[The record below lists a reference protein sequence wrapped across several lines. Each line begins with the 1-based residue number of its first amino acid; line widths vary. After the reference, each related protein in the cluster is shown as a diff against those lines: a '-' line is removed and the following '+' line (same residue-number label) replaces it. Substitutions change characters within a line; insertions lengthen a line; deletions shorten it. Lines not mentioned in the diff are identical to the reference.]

1 MTVSMT
7 VSLTP
12 VDRLCYDLRVELLKQ
27 YRPAVDYA
35 AALKV
40 TLA

>member
-1 MTVSMT
+1 
-7 VSLTP
+7 
-12 VDRLCYDLRVELLKQ
+12 VELLETGANVDWKQNADGLRIELPKQ
-27 YRPAVDYA
+27 YRPQVDYA